1 MSGQLEEPIEVRD
14 VIHEVD
20 YIQECVHEVRTIQY
34 EEVVRH
40 QPKIEVQT
48 VEKIIEVP
56 EIRSV
61 QRVVEVPHVQ
71 EVVRRVPRV
80 MVVEVPVE
88 REVIKVIEDVYVP
101 VPLHA
106 FHKNIHHSTFTLK
119 RLSSIK
125 MLMNFDRYVPV
136 AEV

>member
-48 VEKIIEVP
+48 IEKVIEVP

-88 REVIKVIEDVYVP
+88 REVIKKVIEDVYVP
-101 VPLHA
+101 VPLYA
-106 FHKNIHHSTFTLK
+106 FHQKHSSLNIHFET
-119 RLSSIK
+119 I
-125 MLMNFDRYVPV
+125 N
-136 AEV
+136 